1 MFVKIIVMKFRRLLQ
16 KDIEKQQNNIPVVA
30 IIGARQ
36 VGKSTLAKQLLEKE
50 KHTIFLDLESSSDR
64 QIIKE
69 TEAFL
74 KLNKGKTICIDE
86 IQMMPDLFT
95 ELRPFID
102 NNKDTKFIILGS
114 SSPELMRQTSESL
127 AGRIYYFEL
136 SPFLWQEIKHKITM
150 QQYRLIGGMPL
161 SVLAKNDEDAFVWL
175 KNYIKTFLER
185 DLRNFGFDIAP
196 DNIRRLWTM
205 LAHTNSQLLNYST
218 LGKSLGLSHTTVK
231 HYVDIL
237 KHTFMIRILEP
248 YHINIK
254 KRLTKSPKVI
264 FRDTGV
270 LHAPLKIETFE
281 DLFYHPIYGSSWE
294 STVIENIIAKYHDWN
309 HNFYRSANGNE
320 LDLVLTKANRV
331 IAIEIKTSSTPKV
344 SRGFWVALDDIK
356 ATESYIIAPVK
367 MPYPFKNGT
376 MVYPLEEFLEKSC

>member
-1 MFVKIIVMKFRRLLQ
+1 MKFNRLLQ
-16 KDIEKQQNNIPVVA
+16 KAIEKQQNNIPVVA

-36 VGKSTLAKQLLEKE
+36 VGKSTLAKQLLVKEKE
-50 KHTIFLDLESSSDR
+50 VVFLDLESSSDR

-74 KLNKGKTICIDE
+74 NLNKGKTICIDE
-86 IQMMPDLFT
+86 IQMMPELFM

-136 SPFLWQEIKHKITM
+136 TPFLWEEIQNKITM
-150 QQYRLIGGMPL
+150 QQYRLLGGMPL

-175 KNYIKTFLER
+175 NNYIKTFLER

-205 LAHTNSQLLNYST
+205 LAHSNGQLLNYST
-218 LGKSLGLSHTTVK
+218 LGKSMGLSHTTVK

-237 KHTFMIRILEP
+237 KHTFMIRVLEP

-254 KRLTKSPKVI
+254 KRLTKSPKI
-264 FRDTGV
+264 LFRDTGV
-270 LHAPLKIETFE
+270 LHALLKIETFDE
-281 DLFYHPIYGSSWE
+281 LFSHPIYGSSWE
-294 STVIENIIAKYHDWN
+294 VTVIENIIAKYSNWTH
-309 HNFYRSANGNE
+309 HFYRSSNGNE

-331 IAIEIKTSSTPKV
+331 IAIEIKTSLTPRV

-356 ATESYIIAPVK
+356 ATESYVIAPVK
-367 MPYPFKNGT
+367 MPYPLKNDT
-376 MVYPLEEFLEKSC
+376 MVYPLEEFLNKDI

>member
-1 MFVKIIVMKFRRLLQ
+1 MKFDRLLQ
-16 KDIEKQQNNIPVVA
+16 KAIEKQQNNIPVVA

-36 VGKSTLAKQLLEKE
+36 VGKSTLAKQLLVKEKE
-50 KHTIFLDLESSSDR
+50 VVFLDLESSSDR

-74 KLNKGKTICIDE
+74 NLNKGKIICIDE
-86 IQMMPDLFT
+86 IQMMPELFM

-114 SSPELMRQTSESL
+114 ASPELMRQTSESL

-136 SPFLWQEIKHKITM
+136 TPFLWEEIQNKISM
-150 QQYRLIGGMPL
+150 QQYRLLGGMPL

-175 KNYIKTFLER
+175 NNYIKTFLER

-205 LAHTNSQLLNYST
+205 LAHSNGQLLNYST
-218 LGKSLGLSHTTVK
+218 LGKSMGLSHTTVK

-237 KHTFMIRILEP
+237 KHTFMIRVLEP

-254 KRLTKSPKVI
+254 KRLIKSPKI
-264 FRDTGV
+264 LFRDTGV
-270 LHAPLKIETFE
+270 LHALLKIETFDE
-281 DLFYHPIYGSSWE
+281 LFSHPIYGSSWE
-294 STVIENIIAKYHDWN
+294 VTVIENIIAKYSNWTH
-309 HNFYRSANGNE
+309 HFYRSSNGNE

-356 ATESYIIAPVK
+356 ATESYVIAPVK
-367 MPYPFKNGT
+367 MPYPLKNGT
-376 MVYPLEEFLEKSC
+376 MVYPLEEFLSKDV

>member
-1 MFVKIIVMKFRRLLQ
+1 
-16 KDIEKQQNNIPVVA
+16 
-30 IIGARQ
+30 
-36 VGKSTLAKQLLEKE
+36 
-50 KHTIFLDLESSSDR
+50 
-64 QIIKE
+64 
-69 TEAFL
+69 
-74 KLNKGKTICIDE
+74 
-86 IQMMPDLFT
+86 MMPELFM

-114 SSPELMRQTSESL
+114 ASPELMRQTSESL

-136 SPFLWQEIKHKITM
+136 TPFLWEEIQNKISM
-150 QQYRLIGGMPL
+150 QQYRLLGGMPL

-175 KNYIKTFLER
+175 NNYIKTFLER

-205 LAHTNSQLLNYST
+205 LAHSNGQLLNYST
-218 LGKSLGLSHTTVK
+218 LGKSMGLSHTTVK

-237 KHTFMIRILEP
+237 KHTFMIRVLEP

-254 KRLTKSPKVI
+254 KRLIKSPKI
-264 FRDTGV
+264 LFRDTGV
-270 LHAPLKIETFE
+270 LHALLKIKTFDE
-281 DLFYHPIYGSSWE
+281 LFSHPIYGSSWE
-294 STVIENIIAKYHDWN
+294 VTVIENIIAKYSNWTH
-309 HNFYRSANGNE
+309 HFYRSSNGNE

-356 ATESYIIAPVK
+356 ATESYVIAPVK
-367 MPYPFKNGT
+367 MPYPLKNGT
-376 MVYPLEEFLEKSC
+376 MVYPLEEFLSKDV